1 MKPLLLIRT
10 IFGINLKELSK
21 LSGISI
27 GMLCEVE
34 NGRVASPITRQ
45 RIVDALKVGVVS
57 NLTEDKVFMQLKNN
71 LNEKN
76 TKS

>member
-10 IFGINLKELSK
+10 IFSITLKDLSK

-34 NGRVASPITRQ
+34 NGRIPSPVTRQ
-45 RIVDALKVGVVS
+45 RIIDALKVGVVS
-57 NLTEDKVFMQLKNN
+57 RLTEDKIFRGQNDGK
-71 LNEKN
+71 K
-76 TKS
+76 